1 MFYYFFNYAFY
12 TYDPLVQIET
22 SLKNIK
28 NIKIIN

>member
-22 SLKNIK
+22 SLKTMK
-28 NIKIIN
+28 TLR